1 MANRV
6 PYSEALLKQVCV
18 FFHHGI
24 VLYDASRSASGYSVI
39 LQKLRSSFFFFLAVN
54 TVSQKLHWLTAKPG
68 WHFCIEYG

>member
-6 PYSEALLKQVCV
+6 PYSEASLKQVCV

-39 LQKLRSSFFFFLAVN
+39 LQKLILCLLF
-54 TVSQKLHWLTAKPG
+54 
-68 WHFCIEYG
+68 